1 LIHGIHA
8 ATYNFGGLSFAS
20 VKYPGKVNNCEGC
33 HKPDTYYPVDPA
45 KVFATSIT
53 RGADAAS
60 PVDDVAY
67 TPNAAIC
74 GSCHV
79 TAQAK
84 LHIENNGGSF
94 NATKNAN
101 GTSNEA
107 ATETCANCHG
117 PGKPADVKVE
127 HGVGLF
133 PYN

>member
-1 LIHGIHA
+1 MR
-8 ATYNFGGLSFAS
+8 
-20 VKYPGKVNNCEGC
+20 YPGKINNCEGC
-33 HKPDTYYPVDPA
+33 HKPDTYYPVDPT

-53 RGADAAS
+53 RGANAAS
-60 PVDDVAY
+60 PVDDIAY

-74 GSCHV
+74 SSCHT

-94 NATKNAN
+94 TATKNAD

-107 ATETCANCHG
+107 AAETCANCHG
-117 PGKPADVKVE
+117 PGKPSDVKVQ